1 MIIWLFIVIVILVPK
16 LCQILLQPYGLVL
29 PPCLLCPWDFS
40 GKNTGVA
47 CHFLLQAIFPTQG
60 SNPHLLHFSPFFT
73 AKSPGKP
80 IFPLIGQNNNNNK
93 KKPFLFPFLSPLE
106 RKTVGW
112 ILEILLLTK
121 HLYDLFIN
129 TGL

>member
-16 LCQILLQPYGLVL
+16 LCQILLQPYGLLL
-29 PPCLLCPWDFS
+29 PICLLCPWDFS

-47 CHFLLQAIFPTQG
+47 CHFLLQVIFPTQG
-60 SNPHLLHFSPFFT
+60 SNPHLLHFSPFFI

-80 IFPLIGQNNNNNK
+80 IFSLISGEK
-93 KKPFLFPFLSPLE
+93 KKKTFLISLSFSLRE
-106 RKTVGW
+106 KNFGW
-112 ILEILLLTK
+112 MLEILLLTK
-121 HLYDLFIN
+121 HLYGPFIN